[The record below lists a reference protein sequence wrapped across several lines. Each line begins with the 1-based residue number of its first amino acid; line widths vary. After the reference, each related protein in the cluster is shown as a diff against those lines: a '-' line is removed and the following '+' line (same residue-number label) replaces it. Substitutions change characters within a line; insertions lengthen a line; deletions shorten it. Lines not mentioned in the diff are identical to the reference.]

1 MGGCMSFAR
10 LMVRGCGIPM
20 FKPFHYRK
28 MTKELKRQYLE
39 GKNELCAIFATAP
52 FKVAITSDIWT
63 AGKHGLSYSCIT
75 AHYIDDAWNLQKRVI
90 SFRVLESPHTAEVI
104 FQAIMSVLREYNLK
118 TDLENKVSSV
128 SFDNA
133 SNNIKAVEYL
143 IRSLNPIM
151 DGVMFHQKCAC
162 HILNLTVKSGL
173 KTPEVDRLIKKF
185 KESLTFIYS
194 NNIRKQQFHSL
205 CQRLNLSK
213 LSVPW
218 DVDTRWN
225 STYRMLA
232 RCINYRNAIDEQLS
246 SSPEGLTMMLSTSEW
261 NQLVHLMNFLEA
273 FFKATVKLS
282 CSYTPTAHELLQHL
296 LFIAKVYDEMKGIY
310 IFYLTYIFFE
320 FGF

>member
-1 MGGCMSFAR
+1 MNCVPYLQPHHSR
-10 LMVRGCGIPM
+10 LQLHPTFGLPVSMVFLVLVLPHIILMMHGIY
-20 FKPFHYRK
+20 KK
-28 MTKELKRQYLE
+28 K
-39 GKNELCAIFATAP
+39 
-52 FKVAITSDIWT
+52 
-63 AGKHGLSYSCIT
+63 
-75 AHYIDDAWNLQKRVI
+75 VI

-151 DGVMFHQKCAC
+151 DGVVFHQKCAC

-232 RCINYRNAIDEQLS
+232 RCLNYRDAIDEQLS
-246 SSPEGLTMMLSTSEW
+246 SSPEGLTMMLSPSES
-261 NQLVHLMNFLEA
+261 NQLVHLMDFLEA
-273 FFKATVKLS
+273 FSRRRLS
-282 CSYTPTAHELLQHL
+282 CLARIHQPRMSCFTTSYSSPKCMT
-296 LFIAKVYDEMKGIY
+296 K
-310 IFYLTYIFFE
+310 
-320 FGF
+320 